1 MPPRERLDLR
11 LSWRES
17 TGRLSLFGFVGNVL
31 DKTYIRHS
39 DMSNR
44 RTGYGTN
51 WPQRVIALHPRFW
64 GIEFSYNV
72 GVFR

>member
-1 MPPRERLDLR
+1 MLPRERLDLR

-17 TGRLSLFGFVGNVL
+17 TGRWSLFGFVGNVL

-44 RTGYGTN
+44 RTSYGAN
-51 WPQRVIALHPRFW
+51 WPQRVIALHPRCW
-64 GIEFSYNV
+64 GIGFSYNV